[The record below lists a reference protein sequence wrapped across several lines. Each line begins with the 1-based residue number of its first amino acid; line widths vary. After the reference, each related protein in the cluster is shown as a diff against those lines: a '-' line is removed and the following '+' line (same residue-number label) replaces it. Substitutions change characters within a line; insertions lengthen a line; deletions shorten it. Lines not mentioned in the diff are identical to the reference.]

1 MNDIKKEY
9 KKCLENTLDIIFL
22 TAFVVL
28 VIWLIDSVNSMK
40 INLYWYVMNND
51 IDDDKAKIITEILN
65 NPTNKMLIVMCTVV
79 ATIVLIKCVNIKWTD
94 QMNLFGGFVEK

>member
-40 INLYWYVMNND
+40 INLY
-51 IDDDKAKIITEILN
+51 
-65 NPTNKMLIVMCTVV
+65 
-79 ATIVLIKCVNIKWTD
+79 
-94 QMNLFGGFVEK
+94 